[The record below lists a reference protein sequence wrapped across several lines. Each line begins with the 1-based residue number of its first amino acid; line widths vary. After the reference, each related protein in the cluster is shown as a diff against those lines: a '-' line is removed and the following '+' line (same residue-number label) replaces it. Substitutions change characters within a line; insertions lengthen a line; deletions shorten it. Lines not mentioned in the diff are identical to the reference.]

1 MSRLAQYAAS
11 ADAAQAPTVDLTD
24 PARISAALAAHG
36 IRFEC
41 HPLPANAA
49 TAEPEALLAEM
60 ADTVETL
67 KGDFGYQSC
76 DVVKVTSQTPNII
89 KARAGFLAEHIHG
102 EDECRLMVAGGGT
115 FYLHLGDVVVQ
126 VDMTAGDLI
135 SVPAGAKHWFDM
147 GPTPTFTA
155 LRLFTNPEGWVAD
168 FTGDA
173 IAQRFNLGD
182 VVAA

>member
-11 ADAAQAPTVDLTD
+11 ADSAQTPALDLTD
-24 PARISAALAAHG
+24 PAKISAALAARG
-36 IRFEC
+36 VRFER
-41 HPLPANAA
+41 HALPLNAA
-49 TAEPEALLAEM
+49 TIEPDALLADM
-60 ADTVETL
+60 AATIDAL
-67 KGDFGYQSC
+67 KEDFGYQSC
-76 DVVKVTSQTPNII
+76 DVVKVTPETPNII
-89 KARAGFLAEHIHG
+89 KARAGFLAEHIHA
-102 EDECRLMVAGGGT
+102 EDECRLMVAGSGT
-115 FYLHLGDVVVQ
+115 FYLHLDQDVVQ
-126 VDMTAGDLI
+126 IDIAAGDLI

-168 FTGDA
+168 FTGDE